1 MSELSTEEIETRV
14 AEEHV
19 GTLVT
24 LNQDGSPH
32 VAPVWYLYRAG
43 ALQITTNEAYAKM
56 RNIRRDPRVAL
67 SIASDSEPYWYVVF
81 EGEAI
86 VEERNGPVERA
97 TREICVRY
105 RGEQG
110 GDEYARELMAEGGTL
125 ILRITP
131 LRVKSWKDDE
141 D

>member
-32 VAPVWYLYRAG
+32 VAPVWNLYRAG

-67 SIASDSEPYWYVVF
+67 SIASDSAPYWYVVF
-81 EGEAI
+81 DGEAI
-86 VEERNGPVERA
+86 VDERNWHGERDTA
-97 TREICVRY
+97 
-105 RGEQG
+105 
-110 GDEYARELMAEGGTL
+110 
-125 ILRITP
+125 
-131 LRVKSWKDDE
+131 
-141 D
+141 